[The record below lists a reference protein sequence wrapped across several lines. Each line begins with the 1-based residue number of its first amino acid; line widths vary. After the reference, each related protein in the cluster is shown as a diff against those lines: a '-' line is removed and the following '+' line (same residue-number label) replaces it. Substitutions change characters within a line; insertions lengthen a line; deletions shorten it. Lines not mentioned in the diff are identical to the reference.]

1 MALAAVRA
9 GHEIVGVVSNS
20 GEDRFGPPLKWDDSF
35 PEADIALIAVRDSA
49 IEKVASDLAESG
61 PTYAV
66 AAHLSGFVPVTALS
80 ILMERGVSTGGLHP
94 LQTLPDPELG
104 AESLAGAYAGIEGDT
119 LAIDSL
125 THLAESMAMRTFHLR
140 DEHRPAY
147 HAAAAAAANFIVT
160 SLATSADLFDSAEVD
175 PEVVRPLV
183 DQIVSNV
190 FAGEPS
196 DALTGPI
203 ERGDLE
209 TVIGHLTAAHEV
221 SEEVGAQFRL
231 LAEATAIRAGRR
243 EEMRLWS

>member
-1 MALAAVRA
+1 
-9 GHEIVGVVSNS
+9 
-20 GEDRFGPPLKWDDSF
+20 
-35 PEADIALIAVRDSA
+35 
-49 IEKVASDLAESG
+49 
-61 PTYAV
+61 
-66 AAHLSGFVPVTALS
+66 
-80 ILMERGVSTGGLHP
+80 
-94 LQTLPDPELG
+94 
-104 AESLAGAYAGIEGDT
+104 
-119 LAIDSL
+119 
-125 THLAESMAMRTFHLR
+125 MRTFHLR